1 MGGEGKHAALKQRET
16 GSSIHLPFDQ
26 LETMHLAF
34 NLAIAPGQ
42 RERSVHGCLVPS
54 QSLDEELHCRDACRC
69 GLVHPTRQAV
79 QVAVA
84 HQRRKLLS
92 NRPQSPDAT
101 IFSFQAHEKRLLIF
115 R

>member
-26 LETMHLAF
+26 LETMHLVF

-54 QSLDEELHCRDACRC
+54 QSLDWD
-69 GLVHPTRQAV
+69 QADRSDLRKDLAARRSCSH
-79 QVAVA
+79 QVCE
-84 HQRRKLLS
+84 QLR
-92 NRPQSPDAT
+92 T
-101 IFSFQAHEKRLLIF
+101 
-115 R
+115 